1 MKTLISTIEFNS
13 LGDERGGL
21 VSLEANENIP
31 FSIKRVYYI
40 FGSKAGIARGFHAH
54 KKLKQVAIAVSGSCR
69 FIIDDGQFKE
79 SKVLSSPTEGLLIDS
94 CVWREMHD
102 FSHDCVLMVL
112 ASDYYDEADYIRNY
126 QDFLKIMR
134 K

>member
-69 FIIDDGQFKE
+69 FIIDDGQSKE
-79 SKVLSSPTEGLLIDS
+79 SKILSSPTEGLLIDS